1 MPGGRPTDYSPEMA
15 ARICEGLATGRS
27 LRSVCREEGM
37 PCLASIFLWISKY
50 PEFSDQYAKA
60 KQTGLEALAEDLL
73 EISDDGQN
81 DWMENNDPDNP
92 GYRLNGEHIQ
102 RSKLRVDTRKWL
114 LSKLVPKKYGDK
126 MTQEH
131 VGNPL
136 TVLIGQIG
144 PSALKPSQDPDGD

>member
-1 MPGGRPTDYSPEMA
+1 MPAGRPTDYTPEYA
-15 ARICEGLATGRS
+15 ARICERLSDGKS
-27 LRSVCREEGM
+27 LRAVCREEGM
-37 PCLASIFLWISKY
+37 PAMSTVWLWVGKY
-50 PEFSDQYAKA
+50 PDVSHQSANA
-60 KQTGLEALAEDLL
+60 KQAGLEALAEDLL
-73 EISDDGQN
+73 ELSDDGQN
-81 DWMENNDPDNP
+81 DWMENNDPENP

-136 TVLIGQIG
+136 TVLISQIG

>member
-37 PCLASIFLWISKY
+37 PSLASIFLWISKY
-50 PEFSDQYAKA
+50 PEFSEQYAKA

-81 DWMENNDPDNP
+81 DWMENNDPENP
-92 GYRLNGEHIQ
+92 GYRLNGEHVQ

-114 LSKLVPKKYGDK
+114 LSKLVPKKYGDR
-126 MTQEH
+126 QQVEH
-131 VGNPL
+131 SGAIGLHEL
-136 TVLIGQIG
+136 TDEQLEERIKGLAG
-144 PSALKPSQDPDGD
+144 KT

>member
-37 PCLASIFLWISKY
+37 PSLASIFLWISKY
-50 PEFSDQYAKA
+50 PEFSEQYAKA

-81 DWMENNDPDNP
+81 DWMANNDPENP

-136 TVLIGQIG
+136 TVLISQIG